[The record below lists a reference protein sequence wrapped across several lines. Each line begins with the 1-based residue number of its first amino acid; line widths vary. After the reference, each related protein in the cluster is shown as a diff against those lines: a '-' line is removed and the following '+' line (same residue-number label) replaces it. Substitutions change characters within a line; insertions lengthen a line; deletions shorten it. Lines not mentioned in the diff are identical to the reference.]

1 MTRKWQHLL
10 GRPFAALLI
19 AVALLVGAMLAVPGN
34 ASAAD
39 VGEPVAAEL
48 VLPMAPSG
56 EGGDGIGSG
65 TAPGWIVFAVGLAPA
80 GVLMTGLL
88 WLTFGIDRSEGRE

>member
-1 MTRKWQHLL
+1 MTLKWQHLL

-48 VLPMAPSG
+48 ALPMAPSG

-65 TAPGWIVFAVGLAPA
+65 TASGWIVFAVGLAPA
-80 GVLMTGLL
+80 GVLMAGLL